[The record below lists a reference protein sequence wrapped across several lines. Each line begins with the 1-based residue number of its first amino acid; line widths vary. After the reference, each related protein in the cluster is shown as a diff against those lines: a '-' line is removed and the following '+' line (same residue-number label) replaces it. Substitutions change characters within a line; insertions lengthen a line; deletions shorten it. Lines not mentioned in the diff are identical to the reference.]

1 MKKFLIVSANFIII
15 FAIIFFVIRYA
26 DDKRNESSREQTEYF
41 LASTVAMERVTANY
55 LEGEQHICD
64 TWANTIN
71 AYRMTVDEAMTFLTS
86 ALTVQ
91 GASAQI
97 IFDDDGIYSGFSTE
111 AHKTDPSDR
120 TVSYKGI
127 DIFTDVF
134 SEKMESTT
142 VQVTRTYT
150 NPVNGLQS
158 LAFCRTVTLEVDG
171 TSRKALVLRV
181 LPVSIL
187 EKKWVFPNE
196 DYEDA
201 EISII
206 DSDGSYMIRSSSFKN
221 SNFFEFY
228 RSYNKTDS
236 SGLAGFEQ
244 DITTGSGTK
253 TILNSKYE
261 PCLISYTPVLPTNG
275 WTLISYIPESKIRTI
290 TIDWFF
296 TAVIFFALILLLILD
311 MAVFLKIS
319 RDLRIAAQKAENA
332 NKAKT
337 YFLSTM
343 SHDIRTP
350 MNSILGMNEMV
361 LRECRDEEIAAYSEH
376 IRTSGNTLLG
386 LINDILDFSKIEA
399 GKLDILN
406 VEYDL
411 ASVLNDLVSMAQN
424 AAEAKGLGF
433 AVNIDRNTPKF
444 LNGDEIRIKQA
455 ITNILSNAVKYTK
468 RGMVTFSIGYDDIE
482 GCPDDI
488 MLNVSVEDTGI
499 GIKEEDIDKLFAAFQ
514 RVDEVKNRGIEGTG
528 LGITITQSLLN
539 MMGSALDIKSEYG
552 KGSVFSFSLRQ
563 HVVKREAVGEYE
575 TAFRRSVAERK
586 RYKEKFTAPGAHILV
601 VDDTPVNITVFKSLL
616 KRTGMSIDAAESGE
630 ECIRM
635 ASLSKY
641 DMIFLDHM
649 MPEKDGIETMGELKR
664 LPDNPNA
671 ETPVV
676 CLTANAVSGMREMYL
691 EAGFDD
697 YITKPIDPDALE
709 TAILAY
715 LPKNKIM
722 PPEPEKDKDD
732 GAFVIP
738 EFLYHI
744 GEINIPEG
752 IKHCGSAAAYI
763 DTIKVYSETAAANI
777 EEIERFWNNGDIR
790 RTTVKIHALKSTS
803 RIIGADGLG
812 AFAEKLEKA
821 GNAGDTERLADELP
835 RLLSD
840 YRKLTERLAEIE
852 KNGRE
857 EELPLISDEELR
869 DAYTAMLG
877 FSDTLDYDSMAH
889 VVDILSGYRI
899 PDRELPRWEKLRNAV
914 VNFDYELIPDILS
927 EGDE

>member
-1 MKKFLIVSANFIII
+1 
-15 FAIIFFVIRYA
+15 
-26 DDKRNESSREQTEYF
+26 
-41 LASTVAMERVTANY
+41 
-55 LEGEQHICD
+55 
-64 TWANTIN
+64 
-71 AYRMTVDEAMTFLTS
+71 
-86 ALTVQ
+86 
-91 GASAQI
+91 
-97 IFDDDGIYSGFSTE
+97 
-111 AHKTDPSDR
+111 
-120 TVSYKGI
+120 
-127 DIFTDVF
+127 
-134 SEKMESTT
+134 
-142 VQVTRTYT
+142 
-150 NPVNGLQS
+150 
-158 LAFCRTVTLEVDG
+158 
-171 TSRKALVLRV
+171 
-181 LPVSIL
+181 
-187 EKKWVFPNE
+187 
-196 DYEDA
+196 
-201 EISII
+201 
-206 DSDGSYMIRSSSFKN
+206 
-221 SNFFEFY
+221 
-228 RSYNKTDS
+228 
-236 SGLAGFEQ
+236 
-244 DITTGSGTK
+244 
-253 TILNSKYE
+253 
-261 PCLISYTPVLPTNG
+261 
-275 WTLISYIPESKIRTI
+275 
-290 TIDWFF
+290 
-296 TAVIFFALILLLILD
+296 
-311 MAVFLKIS
+311 
-319 RDLRIAAQKAENA
+319 
-332 NKAKT
+332 
-337 YFLSTM
+337 
-343 SHDIRTP
+343 
-350 MNSILGMNEMV
+350 
-361 LRECRDEEIAAYSEH
+361 
-376 IRTSGNTLLG
+376 
-386 LINDILDFSKIEA
+386 
-399 GKLDILN
+399 
-406 VEYDL
+406 
-411 ASVLNDLVSMAQN
+411 
-424 AAEAKGLGF
+424 
-433 AVNIDRNTPKF
+433 
-444 LNGDEIRIKQA
+444 
-455 ITNILSNAVKYTK
+455 
-468 RGMVTFSIGYDDIE
+468 MVTFSIGYDDIE

-488 MLNVSVEDTGI
+488 MLNVSVEDTGT

-575 TAFRRSVAERK
+575 TAFMRSVAERK

-616 KRTGMSIDAAESGE
+616 KRTGISIDAAESGE

-649 MPEKDGIETMGELKR
+649 MPEKDGIETLDELKR

-697 YITKPIDPDALE
+697 YITKPIDPDRLE
-709 TAILAY
+709 TVVLAY

-722 PPEPEKDKDD
+722 PPEPEKEEDD
-732 GAFVIP
+732 GASAIP
-738 EFLYHI
+738 EFMYHI
-744 GEINIPEG
+744 AEIDIPEG

-763 DTIKVYSETAAANI
+763 DTIKIYSETAAANI

-790 RTTVKIHALKSTS
+790 RATVKIHALKSTS